1 MKAYLVFVVDVK
13 LLPTRDLIGNPLSVE
28 MIYIYQQTLK
38 WSVTAPVAV
47 IVAHEG
53 NYCSPQ
59 VRDLRILQVH
69 DEGTDQPNIAVTYI
83 IR

>member
-13 LLPTRDLIGNPLSVE
+13 LLPTRDLICNPLSVE